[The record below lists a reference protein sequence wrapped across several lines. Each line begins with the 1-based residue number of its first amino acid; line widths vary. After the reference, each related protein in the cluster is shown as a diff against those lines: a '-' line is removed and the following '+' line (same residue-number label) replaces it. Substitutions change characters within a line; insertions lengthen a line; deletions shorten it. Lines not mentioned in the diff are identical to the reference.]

1 MQYRTLHCRQ
11 TQNPFFMYTKK
22 VFRAKD
28 MAVWTRY
35 ETSLFVTIAVAVVAL
50 YYFFDL
56 HWIKIPWTP
65 LALIGTAVAFVI
77 GFQNNSAYGRIWEA
91 RKIWGGIV
99 NTSRTFG
106 MYVQDMV
113 TNEHASVPLSQEEL
127 QHEIKTLTYRHI
139 AWMTALRHA
148 MRTGKPW
155 ETVVKEKTNQEWN
168 EIVRPPEWDAKVE
181 DDMQA
186 YLSSDDLQYVMS
198 KGNKQTALL
207 FLQSHHLRKLKESGV
222 IWEFSFL
229 QLEGVLE
236 ELFTLQGKSER
247 IKNFP
252 YPRHFASLNH
262 YFMWVF
268 VLILPLA
275 LVPQFAEIGLEIAE
289 DYPLIGDLF
298 VWLAVPF
305 YVAVAWVFHTMERI
319 GRTGENP
326 FEGSANDVPIST
338 IARGIEIDL
347 RQNLGE
353 SNEEIPEQFPM
364 VYDTQM

>member
-1 MQYRTLHCRQ
+1 
-11 TQNPFFMYTKK
+11 MYTKK
-22 VFRAKD
+22 VFKAKD
-28 MAVWTRY
+28 MAMWTRY
-35 ETSLFVTIAVAVVAL
+35 ETLLFVIVGLIVVGAYEFL
-50 YYFFDL
+50 NL
-56 HWIKIPWTP
+56 EWLKIPWTP

-106 MYVQDMV
+106 MFVQDMLS
-113 TNEHASVPLSQEEL
+113 NEHATVQLSEAEL
-127 QHEIKTLTYRHI
+127 RHEIKTLTYRHI

-148 MRTGKPW
+148 MRMPKPW
-155 ETVVKEKTNQEWN
+155 ETVIMEKTNREWSSV
-168 EIVRPPEWDAKVE
+168 VRPPERDSSV
-181 DDMQA
+181 DVDMSP
-186 YLSSDDLQYVMS
+186 YLSKKDLEYVMS
-198 KGNKQTALL
+198 KNNKQTALL
-207 FLQSHHLRKLKESGV
+207 YLQSHHLRRLKESGV
-222 IWEFSFL
+222 IWGFAFL

-262 YFMWVF
+262 YFMWIFVF
-268 VLILPLA
+268 LLPLA
-275 LVPQFAEIGLEIAE
+275 ITPQFAEIGKEISV
-289 DYPLIGDLF
+289 DYPIIGEFF
-298 VWLAVPF
+298 VWLTIPF
-305 YVAVAWVFHTMERI
+305 YAIVAWVFHTMERI

-353 SNEEIPEQFPM
+353 LKEEIPAQFPVM
-364 VYDTQM
+364 YDTQM

>member
-1 MQYRTLHCRQ
+1 
-11 TQNPFFMYTKK
+11 MYTKK
-22 VFRAKD
+22 VYKAID
-28 MAVWTRY
+28 MAKWTRY
-35 ETSLFVTIAVAVVAL
+35 ETLLFFTIITLVVGL

-56 HWIKIPWTP
+56 YWIKIPWTP

-106 MYVQDMV
+106 MFVQDMV
-113 TNEHASVPLSQEEL
+113 SNERTSVKLSKEEL
-127 QHEIKTLTYRHI
+127 HHEIKTLTYRHI
-139 AWMTALRHA
+139 AWMAALRHA
-148 MRTGKPW
+148 MRASKTW
-155 ETVVKEKTNQEWN
+155 ETVVHERTNREWSK
-168 EIVRPPEWDAKVE
+168 IVRPPEWDSTVE
-181 DDMQA
+181 A
-186 YLSSDDLQYVMS
+186 DLKPYISEKDLEYVMS
-198 KGNKQTALL
+198 KNNKQTALL
-207 FLQSHHLRKLKESGV
+207 YLQSHHLRRLKESGA

-275 LVPQFAEIGLEIAE
+275 IVPQFAEIGKEIAE
-289 DYPLIGDLF
+289 IQPLVGNLF
-298 VWLAVPF
+298 IWLSIPF
-305 YVAVAWVFHTMERI
+305 YVVVAWVFHTMERI

-353 SNEEIPEQFPM
+353 SNEEIPKQFP
-364 VYDTQM
+364 VIYDTQM

>member
-1 MQYRTLHCRQ
+1 
-11 TQNPFFMYTKK
+11 MYTKK
-22 VFRAKD
+22 VYKTFD
-28 MAVWTRY
+28 MAKWTRY
-35 ETSLFVTIAVAVVAL
+35 ETFLFFVIISIVVSF
-50 YYFFDL
+50 YFFLDL
-56 HWIKIPWTP
+56 NWIKIPWTP

-106 MYVQDMV
+106 MFVQDMV
-113 TNEHASVPLSQEEL
+113 TNEHAAIKLSKEEL
-127 QHEIKTLTYRHI
+127 HHEIKTLTYRHI

-148 MRTGKPW
+148 MRASKPW
-155 ETVVKEKTNQEWN
+155 ETVVHEKTNQEWSK
-168 EIVRPPEWDAKVE
+168 IVRPPEWDSSIEE
-181 DDMQA
+181 DLNP
-186 YLSSDDLQYVMS
+186 YLKKDDLDYVLS
-198 KGNKQTALL
+198 KNNKQTALL
-207 FLQSHHLRKLKESGV
+207 YLQSHHLRKLKEAGV

-229 QLEGVLE
+229 QLEGVIE

-268 VLILPLA
+268 VLLLPLA
-275 LVPQFAEIGLEIAE
+275 IVPQFAEIGQEMIANQ
-289 DYPLIGDLF
+289 PLIGSLF
-298 VWLAVPF
+298 IWLSIPF

-353 SNEEIPEQFPM
+353 SNDKIPNQFPVM
-364 VYDTQM
+364 YDTQM